1 MTELNH
7 KAWAESL
14 IGFIRFK
21 KLESELT
28 DWCGGWPCP
37 IPAPGVSADCLK
49 ALKAYWQ
56 ADMDGVVVKV
66 SRQALDEA
74 IQALEGSK

>member
-1 MTELNH
+1 MTELNY
-7 KAWAESL
+7 KAWTASL

-21 KLESELT
+21 KLEPELT

-37 IPAPGVSADCLK
+37 IPAPWVSADCLK
-49 ALKAYWQ
+49 ALKAYRQ
-56 ADMDGVVVKV
+56 ADIDGVIVKV

-74 IQALEGSK
+74 IQALEGGK